1 VALRRREVH
10 LESIEPRLASTTGP
24 SRHEQKDGIRDEQ
37 DNDALVNLCI
47 LQSCSKRVVTTAA
60 VDVEEKATM
69 AKMLMAPAAMR
80 EGDQRPSMVDVG

>member
-1 VALRRREVH
+1 ML
-10 LESIEPRLASTTGP
+10 T
-24 SRHEQKDGIRDEQ
+24 
-37 DNDALVNLCI
+37 

-69 AKMLMAPAAMR
+69 AKMLMASATVR